1 MPKEE
6 QQRKTADP
14 LQDPLL
20 EKRAR
25 GSQPHRP
32 RAQPRSV

>member
-25 GSQPHRP
+25 GSNHTARVLSPDQ
-32 RAQPRSV
+32 